1 MEEKTKEKTATDLQ
15 ELDNKMETQEIRCK
29 WKAEG
34 RNQKNPQSCRG
45 WLLKVFEGWCQ
56 RSQKSVKRHLLQLS
70 TWLDKTLKI
79 QRCGKVKKGIQ

>member
-34 RNQKNPQSCRG
+34 RN
-45 WLLKVFEGWCQ
+45 
-56 RSQKSVKRHLLQLS
+56 
-70 TWLDKTLKI
+70 
-79 QRCGKVKKGIQ
+79 